1 MSNKQFGITAFS
13 IAFGVTCFIWAI
25 LMSVIARDLRDRVI
39 ALEKEKSLLE
49 QEITSLEW
57 KQDQIDQMICIKE

>member
-1 MSNKQFGITAFS
+1 MTNKQFGVVVFS
-13 IAFGVTCFIWAI
+13 VAFGVTCFIWAI

-49 QEITSLEW
+49 QEIMGLEW
-57 KQDQIDQMICIKE
+57 ENENNYVYCEVE